1 VKVARSSVD
10 LAQQELSDARD
21 RFTAGVTDN
30 LPVVDAEA
38 SVTSAQAQLVQDLY
52 QYNVAK
58 LELARDTGVIESRYR
73 EYLGK

>member
-1 VKVARSSVD
+1 
-10 LAQQELSDARD
+10 
-21 RFTAGVTDN
+21 VTDN